1 MSAYVVVQESVTDQ
15 AMFDA
20 YRKEVLATIAAHGGR
35 FIVRGGKLTVL
46 EGEWPMPR
54 LVILEFPTREAAEA
68 WYRSPEYQKILPLRL
83 KSSVGN
89 LVIVDG
95 GPG

>member
-1 MSAYVVVQESVTDQ
+1 MSAYVVVQETVKDQ
-15 AMFDA
+15 ATFDA
-20 YRKEVLATIAAHGGR
+20 YRKEVLPTVAAQGGR

-46 EGEWPMPR
+46 EGEWPMR

-68 WYRSPEYQKILPLRL
+68 WYRSPAYQKILPLRL
-83 KSSVGN
+83 KSCVGN

-95 GPG
+95 T